1 MFHKELLYMTLDDS
15 VTIAYRLSH
24 PIDKPLTTI
33 VMHHAFLMDSRFYDQ
48 QMKDI
53 RYSNYNL
60 ISIDAHGHGQTKGRN
75 EKFTFW
81 DTASDSL
88 ELLTKLGIDQFY
100 AMGTTQG
107 GFIALRMALLEPHR
121 VKGLILL
128 GTSVYST
135 AEQIKIMMLKA
146 RDKWCE
152 TKIPSDEAILTRAAS
167 FGGPVRLNEKVFEK
181 IKEMWIERYA
191 GAEGYDPA
199 MTCLLDR
206 DAIDDEL
213 EKLTMPILALH
224 GEEDRI
230 FPIEEAKVWTLKL
243 PKLWKF
249 LIVERGVHHLSLT
262 EPGNDVA
269 AELIPRFIRETS

>member
-1 MFHKELLYMTLDDS
+1 MSYKELLHKTLDNG

-24 PIDKPLTTI
+24 PIDKSLTTI
-33 VMHHAFLMDSRFYDQ
+33 VMHHAFLMDSRFYNQ
-48 QMKDI
+48 QMKDV

-75 EKFTFW
+75 DKFTFW

-88 ELLTKLGIDQFY
+88 QLLTQLGIDQFY

-107 GFIALRMALLEPHR
+107 GFIALRMALLEPRR

-135 AEQIKIMMLKA
+135 PEQVRINAGKI

-152 TKIPSDEAILTRAAS
+152 TKIPSDEVIMARAGS
-167 FGGPVRLNEKVFEK
+167 FGGATRVNEKVFEK

-206 DAIDDEL
+206 DAIDDQL
-213 EKLTMPILALH
+213 EKLTMPTLVLH
-224 GEEDRI
+224 GSEDHI
-230 FPIEEAKVWTLKL
+230 ISAEEAKIWTSKV
-243 PKLWKF
+243 PNLWKF

-269 AELIPRFIRETS
+269 AELIPEFIKQTS